1 MNQLTIEEL
10 SILSLYRGETR
21 LDTLRNMYQAPVK
34 EMDDAVR
41 PLYLRARDKLRAMQE
56 QDFQA
61 LDFRDTLLME
71 DDEEDVAYG

>member
-1 MNQLTIEEL
+1 MNNLTIEEL

-41 PLYLRARDKLRAMQE
+41 PLYLRARDKLRRMQE

-61 LDFRDTLLME
+61 LDFRDTLVE
-71 DDEEDVAYG
+71 DDEEDVTYG

>member
-1 MNQLTIEEL
+1 
-10 SILSLYRGETR
+10 
-21 LDTLRNMYQAPVK
+21 MYQAPVQ

-41 PLYLRARDKLRAMQE
+41 PLYLRARGRLRAMQE

-71 DDEEDVAYG
+71 DDEEDAAYG

>member
-1 MNQLTIEEL
+1 MNLTIEEL

-21 LDTLRNMYQAPVK
+21 LDTLRNMYQAPVQ

-41 PLYLRARDKLRAMQE
+41 PLYLRARGKLKAMQE
-56 QDFQA
+56 QDFQS

>member
-1 MNQLTIEEL
+1 MNLTIEEL

-21 LDTLRNMYQAPVK
+21 LDTLRNMYQAPVQ

-41 PLYLRARDKLRAMQE
+41 PLYLRARGKLKAMQE

>member
-1 MNQLTIEEL
+1 MNNLTIEEL

-34 EMDDAVR
+34 EMDDAVL

-61 LDFRDTLLME
+61 LDFRDTLVE

>member
-1 MNQLTIEEL
+1 MNLTIEEL

-21 LDTLRNMYQAPVK
+21 LDTLRNMYQAPVQ

-41 PLYLRARDKLRAMQE
+41 PLYLRARGKLKAMQE

-61 LDFRDTLLME
+61 LGFRDTLLME
-71 DDEEDVAYG
+71 DDEEDAAYG

>member
-1 MNQLTIEEL
+1 MNLTIEEL

-21 LDTLRNMYQAPVK
+21 LDTLRNMYQAPVQ

-61 LDFRDTLLME
+61 LDFRDTLVE
-71 DDEEDVAYG
+71 DDEEELAYG

>member
-1 MNQLTIEEL
+1 MNLTIEEL

-21 LDTLRNMYQAPVK
+21 LDTLRNMYQAPVQ

-41 PLYLRARDKLRAMQE
+41 PLYLRARGKLRAMQE

>member
-1 MNQLTIEEL
+1 MNLTIEEL

-21 LDTLRNMYQAPVK
+21 LDTLRNMYQAPVQ

-61 LDFRDTLLME
+61 LDFRDTLVE
-71 DDEEDVAYG
+71 DDEEYVAYG

>member
-1 MNQLTIEEL
+1 MNLTIEEL

-21 LDTLRNMYQAPVK
+21 LDTLRNMYQARVK

-41 PLYLRARDKLRAMQE
+41 PLYLRARGKLKAMQE

-71 DDEEDVAYG
+71 DDEEDVTYG

>member
-1 MNQLTIEEL
+1 MNLTIEEL

-41 PLYLRARDKLRAMQE
+41 PLYLRARGKLKAMQE

>member
-1 MNQLTIEEL
+1 MNLTIEEL

-21 LDTLRNMYQAPVK
+21 LDTLRNMYQAPVQ